1 LTNKQNNFT
10 RLKLSQENI
19 NNLNS
24 LGFKTMT
31 PIQEQSLPLILDGV
45 DIIAKAKTGSGKTI
59 SFGLGVLN
67 NLNVKDFR
75 IQALILL
82 PTRELA
88 AQVAKTLK
96 NLARFQHNIK
106 ILTLAGGVP
115 YKPQVHS
122 LSHQAH
128 IIVGTPGRVLKHLEQ
143 NNFSPK
149 DINTLVLDEA
159 DRMLDM
165 GFNEDIN
172 LIINYLPQN
181 RQTMLFS
188 ATYPNSIEQLS
199 KSILKDPVTIEV
211 EAVHSSTTIKQQF
224 YETLPE
230 QKDSLILKV
239 IDDDIKSVIIFCN
252 TKIKCDQ
259 LADTLESYDL
269 EPLLLHSDMEQKY
282 RDETLI
288 LFANKSYP
296 ILIATDV
303 ASRGLDIDD
312 VDLVINYDLPTNLE
326 VFTHRIGRTAR
337 GNKNGLAISF
347 VDNLE
352 LFEELQDFLDTT
364 FMLQSST
371 TIQDNQNAIL
381 KYDYSTLYIN
391 GGKTHKLRAGDILGA
406 LTAGIGLDKNEIGK
420 IDILPTCS
428 YVAIKNNV
436 YQKAFDGLNKN
447 KMKNR
452 YFKAYKR

>member
-1 LTNKQNNFT
+1 MTNKQNDFNI
-10 RLKLSQENI
+10 LKLPQENI

-67 NLNVKDFR
+67 NLNVKDFK

-106 ILTLAGGVP
+106 ILTLTGGVP

-128 IIVGTPGRVLKHLEQ
+128 IIVGTPGRVLKHLEE
-143 NNFSPK
+143 NNFNPN

-188 ATYPNSIEQLS
+188 ATYPNGIEQLS

-224 YETLPE
+224 YETLLE

-259 LADTLESYDL
+259 LADTLESYDV
-269 EPLLLHSDMEQKY
+269 EP
-282 RDETLI
+282 
-288 LFANKSYP
+288 
-296 ILIATDV
+296 
-303 ASRGLDIDD
+303 
-312 VDLVINYDLPTNLE
+312 
-326 VFTHRIGRTAR
+326 
-337 GNKNGLAISF
+337 
-347 VDNLE
+347 
-352 LFEELQDFLDTT
+352 
-364 FMLQSST
+364 
-371 TIQDNQNAIL
+371 
-381 KYDYSTLYIN
+381 
-391 GGKTHKLRAGDILGA
+391 
-406 LTAGIGLDKNEIGK
+406 
-420 IDILPTCS
+420 
-428 YVAIKNNV
+428 
-436 YQKAFDGLNKN
+436 
-447 KMKNR
+447 
-452 YFKAYKR
+452 